1 MKAGLTISLGLVFVG
16 LATLNVITM
25 LESSR
30 SSQTRERRAHAIKL
44 HRAGGYLF
52 IGLFVMMFWFMTKR
66 LIGSPEGLLG
76 DAALHINLAV
86 LLVPLLFV
94 KVIVARKY
102 KSHHSILFPLGLSIY
117 AISVGLV
124 FIRLLPFAL
133 GQIDP
138 SSPIVKY
145 SLLLPVLGCFFL
157 ARLALRPVSSSA
169 GSVPRRA
176 PPVVQSDSNT
186 FSLELLH
193 GEVQTRD
200 AKTLCFLV
208 QEGKQLWP
216 SQGNS

>member
-1 MKAGLTISLGLVFVG
+1 MKAGLSISLGLVFVG
-16 LATLNVITM
+16 LATLNVITL

-30 SSQTRERRAHAIKL
+30 PSQTPQRRARAIAL

-52 IGLFVMMFWFMTKR
+52 IGLFVTMFWFMGKR
-66 LIGSPEGLLG
+66 LIGSPEALLG
-76 DAALHINLAV
+76 DAALHIDLAV

-117 AISVGLV
+117 AISVVLV

-145 SLLLPVLGCFFL
+145 SLLLPVVFCFFL
-157 ARLALRPVSSSA
+157 ARLTLRQVNSSA
-169 GSVPRRA
+169 GASSHTSVLRRSL
-176 PPVVQSDSNT
+176 PSERYI
-186 FSLELLH
+186 FS
-193 GEVQTRD
+193 
-200 AKTLCFLV
+200 
-208 QEGKQLWP
+208 
-216 SQGNS
+216 